1 MTLNP
6 ELSEKASRLSAI
18 LQDVSRGE
26 VVNIAYS
33 GGLDSRFLAFFALNL
48 GLKVNLIHVTGP
60 HIASDETNEA
70 LSAARSMGL
79 EPQLVPINPLE
90 NQAIQE
96 AGRNRCYECK
106 KTIFSTLL
114 GRVSPALLC
123 DGTNASDQLVFRP
136 GRKALEELGIRSPL
150 AEAGITKEQIR
161 ALGREMNFPNPEQAA
176 RPCLLTRFPYGV
188 LPSEEM
194 LHAIATIERFIAS
207 HPFGKTLRFRVRV
220 PDSDGPQLHVERSSL
235 PDRPFEQISKLQHDL
250 RDEFPNLMGMPV
262 EIFETLSGYY
272 DNRKQ

>member
-1 MTLNP
+1 MTKNEELPTKAAKLNG
-6 ELSEKASRLSAI
+6 I
-18 LQDVSRGE
+18 LQGVSVGE
-26 VVNIAYS
+26 TVNIAYS
-33 GGLDSRFLAFFALNL
+33 GGLDSRFLSFFALSR
-48 GLKVNLIHVTGP
+48 GLKVNLLHVTGP
-60 HIASDETNEA
+60 HIASDETEEA
-70 LSAARSMGL
+70 ISAARKMGL

-90 NQAIQE
+90 NPLIQQ

-106 KTIFSTLL
+106 KTIFSILL
-114 GRVSPALLC
+114 ERVSPALLC
-123 DGTNASDQLVFRP
+123 DGTNASDLLIFRP

-150 AEAGITKEQIR
+150 AEAGITKEEIR
-161 ALGREMNFPNPEQAA
+161 ALGREISFPNPEQAA

-188 LPSEEM
+188 LPNEDM
-194 LHAIATIERFIAS
+194 LRAIARIERFIAD

-235 PDRPFEQISKLQHDL
+235 PERPFERISKLQHDL
-250 RDEFPNLMGMPV
+250 RDEFPNLKGMPV